1 MANDQLLQIES
12 GRRLEEVEVD
22 LCLLVIKPIQ
32 AAWLVEM
39 YNYLTSVEGRAHP
52 HKGWEKTEIEG
63 IVSGKK

>member
-12 GRRLEEVEVD
+12 GRRLEAV
-22 LCLLVIKPIQ
+22 Q

-52 HKGWEKTEIEG
+52 HKEWEKAEIEG